1 MIPKSTK
8 SAKRHL
14 NDSEQYKVADNAEWQ
29 VLHSEVTPR
38 AEVP

>member
-14 NDSEQYKVADNAEWQ
+14 NDSEQYKVAENAEWQ
-29 VLHSEVTPR
+29 VLHSEV
-38 AEVP
+38 VPSSEAP